1 MKSGTGLVRDI
12 SPRGRVNPGDE
23 GPRDR
28 ASGKEE
34 EPRIKPDSRK
44 QQASSHLSAL
54 SCRGWVP
61 TVPPSPTP
69 SPGTFYRPGSC
80 SGDTESAGCRLGVR
94 GALESP
100 CGSPSAC
107 ACWLT
112 PGNRHLPLLRGGGG
126 LGPLDCRAP
135 CPVLGQPCTALA
147 SIRAHR
153 ETPAPGGDSLPARL
167 KPLLFSRET
176 GLSFRRDSPY
186 TMWPPSSN
194 LWLRIPPGGPQMRP
208 RARRPLQSMAVLW
221 SLTANP

>member
-34 EPRIKPDSRK
+34 EPRIKPDPRK

-112 PGNRHLPLLRGGGG
+112 PGNRHLPLLGGGG
-126 LGPLDCRAP
+126 AWGHWTAEPLARC
-135 CPVLGQPCTALA
+135 LA
-147 SIRAHR
+147 SHAQHS
-153 ETPAPGGDSLPARL
+153 PASVPT
-167 KPLLFSRET
+167 E
-176 GLSFRRDSPY
+176 
-186 TMWPPSSN
+186 
-194 LWLRIPPGGPQMRP
+194 
-208 RARRPLQSMAVLW
+208 RPLPQAG
-221 SLTANP
+221 TASQHVSSPCCSAGRLG